1 MNDETQTPAEPNTGR
16 ILDHWLGG
24 QHHFPADA
32 AAAQAFEQLYEG
44 FPTVFRTLRDYIGRA
59 TRSVRD
65 LGIDQF
71 LVFGAGIP
79 TRGNVH
85 EVVPDARVLY
95 TDIDKA
101 NVALG
106 REILKDVPNTGYT
119 WCDAADLSTLDR
131 AEVERVLGPL
141 RRLGIVF
148 VGLAVFIPDDR
159 LRQTFEALYDWAPP
173 GSAMV
178 LDFDSDACST
188 VPNVVEILQST
199 GAPFEMRGP
208 ETIAPLL
215 GRWQLTPDGI
225 QPVAAWRNPEPPD
238 VPTFMWGAV
247 VTKG

>member
-1 MNDETQTPAEPNTGR
+1 MADETQTPEKPNTGR
-16 ILDHWLGG
+16 ILDRWLDG

-44 FPTVFRTLRDYIGRA
+44 FPGVFHTLRDYIGRA

-65 LGIDQF
+65 MGIDQF

-79 TRGNVH
+79 SRGNVH

-106 REILKDVPNTGYT
+106 REILKGVPNAGYT

-131 AEVERVLGPL
+131 TEVERVLGPL

-148 VGLAVFIPDDR
+148 VGLAVFIPDDQ
-159 LRQTFEALYDWAPP
+159 LRQSFDELYDWAPP

-178 LDFDSDACST
+178 LDFDSYACST
-188 VPNVVEILQST
+188 LPNVVEILQSS
-199 GAPFEMRGP
+199 GAPFVMREP

-215 GRWQLTPDGI
+215 GRWQLTPDGV
-225 QPVAAWRNPEPPD
+225 QPVATWRNPEAPD

-247 VTKG
+247 VTKD